1 MKNLIWILLCFLG
14 GILMIIGSAIGSAV
28 FYVYLANLLSF
39 YISPDFMPLVSVI
52 LIILEYIAF
61 FGGYSVI
68 VGAILILINQ
78 IRLGKI
84 IIMVATSFGML
95 GLVVYISTWILGSP
109 GITVSPAVQA
119 ILNQMYS
126 LFTYNAG
133 FAFTGTILAV
143 IGRYGIKKPE
153 KVKK

>member
-14 GILMIIGSAIGSAV
+14 GILMIIGSVIGSAE
-28 FYVYLANLLSF
+28 FYVYLANLVSF

-52 LIILEYIAF
+52 LIVLEYIAF

-84 IIMVATSFGML
+84 IIMVATSFGIL
-95 GLVVYISTWILGSP
+95 GLVVYVGTLILGYS
-109 GITVSPAVQA
+109 GIAVSAAVQA
-119 ILNQMYS
+119 ILDQMYGF
-126 LFTYNAG
+126 FTYNAG